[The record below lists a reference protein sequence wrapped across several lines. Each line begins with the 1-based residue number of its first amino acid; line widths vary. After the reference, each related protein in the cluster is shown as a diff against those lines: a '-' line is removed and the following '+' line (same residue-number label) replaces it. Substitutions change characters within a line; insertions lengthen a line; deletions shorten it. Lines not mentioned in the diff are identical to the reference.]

1 MRPLALAA
9 LLLPALA
16 SSSLVGVAA
25 AQSPVVIALRDGR
38 PAPDAPFSV
47 ARVVDLRADTAA
59 IGEARVG
66 LLNKRRPVQI
76 EGGVAGALGAYL
88 GAALPVGDGREPL
101 VVGVDA
107 LEVSEQMTAVTE
119 FGRAEVQLRLFRET
133 EGGLAEVG
141 RAQALVEGSGV
152 DVTRGH
158 AGRLADALDRA
169 AAELSALDPASAA
182 PAAPFALAPG
192 SPLPTPVASLTA
204 AAERSFRTFVTGG
217 PVVGGNATGGR
228 IAYGIRS
235 VGGGAWSVPL
245 TLEASVVKTQNARA
259 GVEGVF
265 ATYGGTVQA
274 ARRLGAS
281 NVYLQPGL
289 QISGGNE
296 QLYGDQNF
304 FFGGRLSADLVR
316 YPADRGLIVGVG
328 VYGSRLFGS
337 EVYPRDAG
345 VALTVGGQF

>member
-1 MRPLALAA
+1 MRSLLLAA
-9 LLLPALA
+9 LLLPAL
-16 SSSLVGVAA
+16 AA

-47 ARVVDLRADTAA
+47 ARVVDLRADTATV
-59 IGEARVG
+59 GEARVG
-66 LLNKRRPVQI
+66 LFNKRRPVQV
-76 EGGVAGALGAYL
+76 EGGVAGALAGYL
-88 GAALPVGDGREPL
+88 GATMPAGDGREPL
-101 VVGVDA
+101 VVGVDV
-107 LEVSEQMTAVTE
+107 LEVSEQATAMTE
-119 FGRAEVQLRLFRET
+119 FGRAEVQLRLLRET
-133 EGGLAEVG
+133 DGGFAEVG
-141 RAQALVEGSGV
+141 RAQALVEGSGM
-152 DVTRGH
+152 DVTGGH
-158 AGRLADALDRA
+158 ASRLADAIDRA
-169 AAELSALDPASAA
+169 VANLAALDLTASGPAT
-182 PAAPFALAPG
+182 PLALSPG
-192 SPLPTPVASLTA
+192 SPLAAPVASLTE
-204 AAERSFRTFVTGG
+204 AAERSFRSFVTGG
-217 PVVGGNATGGR
+217 AIVGGNATGGR
-228 IAYGIRS
+228 LAYGMRS
-235 VGGGAWSVPL
+235 VGDGAWSFPL
-245 TLEASVVKTQNARA
+245 VIEASVVKTQNPRA

-296 QLYGDQNF
+296 SLGGEQRF
-304 FFGGRLSADLVR
+304 FFGGRLGVDLVR

>member
-1 MRPLALAA
+1 MRLLLLAV
-9 LLLPALA
+9 LLLPAL
-16 SSSLVGVAA
+16 AA

-38 PAPDAPFSV
+38 PAPATAAFSV
-47 ARVVDLRADTAA
+47 ARVVDLRADTAS

-76 EGGVAGALGAYL
+76 EGGAAPALMAYL
-88 GAALPVGDGREPL
+88 GAALPAGDGREPL
-101 VVGVDA
+101 VVGIDA
-107 LEVSEQMTAVTE
+107 LGVSEQMTAVTE

-133 EGGLAEVG
+133 GAGLAEVG

-169 AAELSALDPASAA
+169 AADLAALDLTAGGETVPL
-182 PAAPFALAPG
+182 ALAPG
-192 SPLPTPVASLTA
+192 SPLPAPVASLAA

-217 PVVGGNATGGR
+217 PILGGNATGGR
-228 IAYGIRS
+228 IAYGIRL
-235 VGGGAWSVPL
+235 VDGGAWSFPL
-245 TLEASVVKTQNARA
+245 TLEASVVKTQNAQA

-289 QISGGNE
+289 QISGGTE
-296 QLYGDQNF
+296 QLYGDQNV

-345 VALTVGGQF
+345 VSLTLGGQF

>member
-1 MRPLALAA
+1 MRPLFLAA
-9 LLLPALA
+9 LLLP
-16 SSSLVGVAA
+16 GVAA

-38 PAPDAPFSV
+38 PAPTAPFSV
-47 ARVVDLRADTAA
+47 ARVVDLRADTASV
-59 IGEARVG
+59 GEAKVG
-66 LLNKRRPVQI
+66 LFNKRRPVQV
-76 EGGVAGALGAYL
+76 EGGVVPALSAYF
-88 GAALPVGDGREPL
+88 GAALPAGDGREAL

-107 LEVSEQMTAVTE
+107 LEVSEQTTAMTE

-133 EGGLAEVG
+133 GDGLAELG
-141 RAQALVEGSGV
+141 RAQALVEGGGM
-152 DVTRGH
+152 DVTGGH
-158 AGRLADALDRA
+158 ADRLADALDRA
-169 AAELSALDPASAA
+169 AAELATLDLSTQSEATPL
-182 PAAPFALAPG
+182 ALAPG
-192 SPLPTPVASLTA
+192 SPPPAPVTSLTE
-204 AAERSFRTFVTGG
+204 AAERSFRSFVTGG
-217 PVVGGNATGGR
+217 AILGGNATGGR
-228 IAYGIRS
+228 VAYGVRS
-235 VGGGAWSVPL
+235 VNGGAWSFPL
-245 TLEASVVKTQNARA
+245 TVEASVVKTQNPRA

-281 NVYLQPGL
+281 TVYLQPGL

-296 QLYGDQNF
+296 SLGGEQRF

-316 YPADRGLIVGVG
+316 YPADRGLVLGVG